1 MISIDID
8 DEVYSLLTNQ
18 AIAFVEKTPNDVL
31 KRLLK
36 ITKSTGQPIDQR
48 EGKIRGRK
56 KPKTNLSDLVSA
68 GLLVNGQELFLHDY
82 QGNKL
87 NGNKAKLFN
96 GFLLYNAKSYS
107 MSDLAQILLKENGF
121 KSDSVRGPIFW
132 YTENGKS
139 IKDLWDVFLKNHYK

>member
-1 MISIDID
+1 MISVEID

-31 KRLLK
+31 RRLLK
-36 ITKSTGQPIDQR
+36 ISKPKFQPIHQS
-48 EGKIRGRK
+48 GGNNRGRK
-56 KPKTNLSDLVSA
+56 KPKTNLSDLINA
-68 GLLVNGQELFLHDY
+68 GLLVDGQELFLHDY